1 MSGKRKGL
9 GRATVHD
16 VAKLAGVSSI
26 TVSRYF
32 KQPEIVSEVLR
43 GRIAKAVAALDYLP
57 NHAAGGLASTRG
69 RIVAMVIPNIS
80 GPIFAN
86 TIQSFSDELNRHGY
100 QLLLASSYFS
110 MEKEES
116 AVRAFLGWSPAALV
130 LTSQYHS
137 EGTER
142 LIAKAAMPVVETWDY
157 VPERKPVQVG
167 FSHVEVG
174 RQSVEYL
181 HGKGYKRIAYVQNS
195 LIGDLSA
202 LDRRDGY
209 IARMNAYGL
218 EPWVF
223 VPTQADPFEAG
234 RQAVN
239 SLLLRQQPAEA
250 IVFAND
256 NLAAGGML
264 AGLRAGKRFP
274 EDCAIFGFG
283 NYAFSEM
290 LLPSLTT
297 IRPPAR
303 EIGEVAALRV
313 LQALGETPAD
323 GPVQHLNLLDCE
335 LIARESA

>member
-32 KQPEIVSEVLR
+32 KQPGIVSQGLR
-43 GRIAKAVAALDYLP
+43 DRIADAVARLDYLP
-57 NHAAGGLASTRG
+57 NHAAGGLASTHG

-100 QLLLASSYFS
+100 QLLLASSSFS
-110 MEKEES
+110 IEKEES

-137 EGTER
+137 EETER
-142 LIAKAAMPVVETWDY
+142 LIAKANMPIVETWDY
-157 VPERKPVQVG
+157 VPARNPLQVG

-174 RQSVEYL
+174 RQSVAYL
-181 HGKGYKRIAYVQNS
+181 HGKGYERIAFVQNS
-195 LIGDLSA
+195 MVGDLSA

-209 IARMNAYGL
+209 IAQMTENGL
-218 EPWVF
+218 KPWVF

-234 RQAVN
+234 RQAIN
-239 SLLLRQQPAEA
+239 ALLLRPQPAEA
-250 IVFAND
+250 IIFAND

-264 AGLRAGKRFP
+264 AGTRAGMSFP
-274 EDCAIFGFG
+274 GDCAIFGFG
-283 NYAFSEM
+283 NYAFAEL

-303 EIGEVAALRV
+303 EIGEIAALRI
-313 LQALGETPAD
+313 LQALGD
-323 GPVQHLNLLDCE
+323 IPVEGAVPHLNLLDCE
-335 LIARESA
+335 LIVRESA

>member
-16 VAKLAGVSSI
+16 VARLAGVSSI
-26 TVSRYF
+26 TVSRYL
-32 KQPEIVSEVLR
+32 KQPDIVSQALR
-43 GRIAKAVAALDYLP
+43 ERIAEAVAVLDYLP

-69 RIVAMVIPNIS
+69 RIVAMVTPNIS

-86 TIQSFSDELNRHGY
+86 TIQSFSDKLSQHGY

-110 MEKEES
+110 IEKEED

-137 EGTER
+137 EETER
-142 LIAKAAMPVVETWDY
+142 LIAKATMPVVEVWDY
-157 VPERKPVQVG
+157 APARNPLQVG

-174 RQSVEYL
+174 RQSVAYL
-181 HGKGYKRIAYVQNS
+181 HGKGYQRIAYVQNS
-195 LIGDLSA
+195 LVGDLSA

-209 IARMNAYGL
+209 IAQMTEYGL

-223 VPTQADPFEAG
+223 VPTEADPFEAG

-239 SLLLRQQPAEA
+239 SLLLRPLPAEA
-250 IVFAND
+250 IIFAND
-256 NLAAGGML
+256 NLAAGGLL
-264 AGLRAGKRFP
+264 AGTRAGMRFP
-274 EDCAIFGFG
+274 ADGAIFGFG
-283 NYAFSEM
+283 NYSFADM

-303 EIGEVAALRV
+303 EIGEFAALRI
-313 LQALGETPAD
+313 LQALGDIPMD
-323 GPVQHLNLLDCE
+323 GAVQHLNLLECE

>member
-32 KQPEIVSEVLR
+32 KQPDVVSEALR
-43 GRIAKAVAALDYLP
+43 LRIAEAVQTLDYLP
-57 NHAAGGLASTRG
+57 NQAAGGLASTRG

-86 TIQSFSDELNRHGY
+86 TIQSFSDVLNRHGY

-110 MEKEES
+110 VEKEED

-137 EGTER
+137 AGTER
-142 LIAKAAMPVVETWDY
+142 LIAKAGIPIVETWDY
-157 VPERKPVQVG
+157 APERQPLQVG
-167 FSHVEVG
+167 FSHLEVG
-174 RQSVEYL
+174 RQAVEYL
-181 HGKGYKRIAYVQNS
+181 HGKGHRRIAFVQNS
-195 LIGDLSA
+195 LVGDLSA

-209 IARMNAYGL
+209 MARMTEQGL

-223 VPTQADPFEAG
+223 VPTEADPFEAG
-234 RQAVN
+234 RQAIN
-239 SLLLRQQPAEA
+239 SLLQRKQPAEA
-250 IVFAND
+250 VIFAND

-264 AGLRAGKRFP
+264 AGLRAGMRFP
-274 EDCAIFGFG
+274 EDGAIFGFG
-283 NYAFSEM
+283 NYAFSEL

-303 EIGEVAALRV
+303 EIGEVAALRI
-313 LQALGETPAD
+313 LQALGEVEID
-323 GPVQHLNLLDCE
+323 GEIPHLNLLDCE
-335 LIARESA
+335 LIQRESA